1 MLIDTHCHLN
11 FPQYAGSKIENI
23 LGRAAQ
29 NEVRVCLN
37 VGSDLTASQA
47 SVNLAQKHPEIYA
60 SVGVHPH
67 DAETGEKDLAEL
79 EKLITKNKVVAVGEI
94 GLDYYKDLSPR
105 DKQKT
110 LFEKQIE
117 LGLKYQKP
125 LIIHCREAN
134 QDTYDIL
141 THYKPGKVVFHC
153 FAGNKDFA
161 KKVFD
166 LGYLI
171 SFTGNITF
179 PKSFKAQEVIQYA
192 PLDRIMV
199 ETDCPFM
206 APVPHRGTT
215 NEPSYVKYV
224 AEKIAELK
232 QITFAE
238 VAEIT
243 TQNAKNFFGLK

>member
-11 FPQYAGSKIENI
+11 FPQYAENKLEDI
-23 LGRAAQ
+23 LARAAQ
-29 NEVRVCLN
+29 NDVKYCIN
-37 VGSDLTASQA
+37 VGSDLAASQA
-47 SVNLAQKHPEIYA
+47 SIKLAQKHEQIYA
-60 SVGVHPH
+60 SVGIHPH
-67 DAETGEKDLAEL
+67 DAETGEKDLTEL
-79 EKLITKNKVVAVGEI
+79 EKLIIQNKVVAVGEI

-105 DKQKT
+105 DKQKII
-110 LFEKQIE
+110 FEKQIE

-141 THYKPGKVVFHC
+141 THYKPEKVVFHC

-161 KKVFD
+161 KKVLD

-192 PLDRIMV
+192 PLDRIMI

-206 APVPHRGTT
+206 TPVPHRGTT
-215 NEPSYVKYV
+215 NEPAYVKYV

-232 QITFAE
+232 QITPAE
-238 VAEIT
+238 VAEVT
-243 TQNAKNFFGLK
+243 TKNAKEFFKI

>member
-11 FPQYAGSKIENI
+11 FPQYADIKLEDI
-23 LGRAAQ
+23 LFRAAQ
-29 NEVRVCLN
+29 NDVRYCIN

-47 SVNLAQKHPEIYA
+47 SVALAQKHPEIYA
-60 SVGVHPH
+60 SVGIHPH
-67 DAETGEKDLAEL
+67 EAEHGEKDLPEL
-79 EKLITKNKVVAVGEI
+79 EKLITQNKIVAVGEI

-117 LGLKYQKP
+117 LSMKYQKP

-134 QDTYDIL
+134 QDTYEIL
-141 THYKPGKVVFHC
+141 SHYKPTKAVFHC

-192 PLDRIMV
+192 SLNRIMV

-232 QITFAE
+232 QITFTE
-238 VAEIT
+238 VSET
-243 TQNAKNFFGLK
+243 TTKNAKEFFKLN